1 MAYISHDNPELQRP
15 VSNILIGFSIIVA
28 LLLNSLPLEGA
39 WLVLR
44 PDFVAVVMLY
54 WCSHK
59 PLRVGMGMCW
69 TVGLLS
75 DVVNAS
81 VFGQNALA
89 YTLLAFGGI
98 SLHHRLKMFDLRQQT
113 THVFIILTVTYL
125 VYALVGW
132 QLNGYM
138 IWSYFLG
145 CFTSTLL
152 WVPLC
157 LLFHEAQRLRVVR

>member
-1 MAYISHDNPELQRP
+1 
-15 VSNILIGFSIIVA
+15 
-28 LLLNSLPLEGA
+28 
-39 WLVLR
+39 
-44 PDFVAVVMLY
+44 
-54 WCSHK
+54 
-59 PLRVGMGMCW
+59 MGMCW